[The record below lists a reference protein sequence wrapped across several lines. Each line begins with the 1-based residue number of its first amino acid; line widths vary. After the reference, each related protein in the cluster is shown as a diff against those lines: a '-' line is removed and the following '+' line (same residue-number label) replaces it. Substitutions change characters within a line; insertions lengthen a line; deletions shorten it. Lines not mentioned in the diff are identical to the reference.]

1 MMYQVKVVGRST
13 KGPVV
18 EVHYVDSILRVAKLA
33 NKIKEDNKPFALTE
47 IIIQER

>member
-18 EVHYVDSILRVAKLA
+18 EVHYTKSIEEVADLSY
-33 NKIKEDNKPFALTE
+33 KIEKENKPFALTE

>member
-18 EVHYVDSILRVAKLA
+18 EVCYIHSLVNLFQAIQD
-33 NKIKEDNKPFALTE
+33 IKEDNKPFALTE